1 MISLDSSILID
12 YFRKTQKEKTAF
24 YKLSG
29 QYPHFAISI
38 ITVFEVLCGANSDQ
52 KRFWQTI
59 FDEMTILPF
68 DAVVNEKAVEIYQTL
83 KSSGNLIELRDL
95 FIAASALAH
104 DLPLA
109 TLNVKHFERV
119 NGLFLVEL

>member
-1 MISLDSSILID
+1 
-12 YFRKTQKEKTAF
+12 
-24 YKLSG
+24 
-29 QYPHFAISI
+29 
-38 ITVFEVLCGANSDQ
+38 
-52 KRFWQTI
+52 
-59 FDEMTILPF
+59 MTILPF